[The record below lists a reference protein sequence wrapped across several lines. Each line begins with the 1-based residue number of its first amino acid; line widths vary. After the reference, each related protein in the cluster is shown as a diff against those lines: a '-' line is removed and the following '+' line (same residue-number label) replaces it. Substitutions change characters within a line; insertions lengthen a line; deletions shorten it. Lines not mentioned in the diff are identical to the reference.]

1 MSRWNELKEVDL
13 RCLDVALIIYTRLY
27 PAAVGHVKAIL
38 LFTRQLKP
46 GAELHSQH
54 SIQILS

>member
-1 MSRWNELKEVDL
+1 MSRRNERKEVDL

-46 GAELHSQH
+46 GAEL
-54 SIQILS
+54 LSAQYSNS

>member
-1 MSRWNELKEVDL
+1 MSRRNERKEVDL
-13 RCLDVALIIYTRLY
+13 RCLDVTLIIYTRLY

-46 GAELHSQH
+46 GAEL
-54 SIQILS
+54 LSAQYSNS